1 MFTRV
6 WLLPFRDGV
15 QKAAVR
21 LGTDHGT
28 RVLSSSAVNLGGD
41 LIITKACVKRIKQL
55 QSNAKNEALALRL
68 AVESGGCS
76 GFQYTFKMEE
86 PELTA
91 EDRLFERD
99 GTKVVVDEGS
109 LELIKGST
117 LDFEQELIRSSF
129 AIVNNPKAES
139 ACGCGSSFAIKNF
152 AANKE

>member
-1 MFTRV
+1 MD
-6 WLLPFRDGV
+6 LN
-15 QKAAVR
+15 
-21 LGTDHGT
+21 
-28 RVLSSSAVNLGGD
+28 SD
-41 LIITKACVKRIKQL
+41 LIITKACAKRIKQL
-55 QSNAKNEALALRL
+55 QSNAKNEALALRI

-86 PELTA
+86 PA
-91 EDRLFERD
+91 IAPDDRLFERD